1 MKQDRPLKIRVYWW
15 WSQLSFSD
23 TLSKDGSVAEG
34 WKHPADKV
42 T

>member
-1 MKQDRPLKIRVYWW
+1 MMMMMMMITAFF
-15 WSQLSFSD
+15 FSE

-34 WKHPADKV
+34 WKHPDDKV